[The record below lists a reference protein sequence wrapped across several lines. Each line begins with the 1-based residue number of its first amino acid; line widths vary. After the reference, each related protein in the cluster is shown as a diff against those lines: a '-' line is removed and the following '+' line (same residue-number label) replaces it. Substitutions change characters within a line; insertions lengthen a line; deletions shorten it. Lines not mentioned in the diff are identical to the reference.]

1 MWSFHCSRQ
10 EQEDAMDHAGR
21 SCHRHRVRPAFVL
34 DALRTPIGGR
44 GGSLASCHPADLVA
58 HLLRVLSTRLVDLT
72 VDDVV
77 IGCAMPVGN
86 QGFNLARN
94 AVLGAGWPDTVPA
107 GTIDR
112 QGVSGFAAFATA
124 VRAVRSGD
132 AELVVAGGVEHMST
146 TPPGA
151 TLVPGAQPFG
161 PAMAARYRDRG
172 GLLPPGVAAEAF
184 GLPRAELDAY
194 ARRSHERAVAAP
206 PDPSLVATVLATGG
220 LLRDE
225 LPRAALTD
233 DELAEARSVFVADG
247 AVTALNSG
255 AMADGAAV
263 LVVASERAIEVL
275 GRAPLARVAG
285 VAEVG
290 VDPLAAVGATVP
302 ASRAVLG
309 AAGVD
314 PSDVARVELAEPF
327 AAVPLAF
334 LGALAV
340 DEGCVNP
347 AGGGIALG
355 EPTGAVGARL
365 LATLAHGLG
374 DAGGRWGLAAGVAS
388 GGLGSAV
395 LLERV

>member
-1 MWSFHCSRQ
+1 VVVSLFAAGR
-10 EQEDAMDHAGR
+10 EDAMDRAGG
-21 SCHRHRVRPAFVL
+21 SCHRHSVRPAFVL
-34 DALRTPIGGR
+34 DAVRTPIGGR

-58 HLLRVLSTRLVDLT
+58 HLLTVLSARLADLT

-86 QGFNLARN
+86 QGFNLARS
-94 AVLGAGWPDTVPA
+94 AVLAAGWPESVPA

-124 VRAVRSGD
+124 VRAVTSGD

-146 TPPGA
+146 TPAGA

-184 GLPRAELDAY
+184 GVSRAALDAY
-194 ARRSHERAVAAP
+194 ARRSHQRAVAAP
-206 PDPSLVATVLATGG
+206 PDPALVATVLAAGG
-220 LLRDE
+220 LRHDE
-225 LPRAALTD
+225 LPRADLTD
-233 DELAEARSVFVADG
+233 DELAEARSAFVAGG

-263 LVVASERAIEVL
+263 LVVASERASEAL
-275 GRAPLARVAG
+275 GRTPLVRVAG
-285 VAEVG
+285 MADVG
-290 VDPLAAVGATVP
+290 VDPFAAFAATVP
-302 ASRAVLG
+302 ASQAVLD
-309 AAGVD
+309 AARVD
-314 PSDVARVELAEPF
+314 PGEVARVELAEPF

-334 LGALAV
+334 LAELAV
-340 DEGCVNP
+340 DEACVNP

-374 DAGGRWGLAAGVAS
+374 DTGGRWGLAAGVAS

>member
-1 MWSFHCSRQ
+1 VVDSLFAAARD
-10 EQEDAMDHAGR
+10 DAMDRSGR
-21 SCHRHRVRPAFVL
+21 SCHRHRVRPTFVL
-34 DALRTPIGGR
+34 DAVRTPIGGR

-58 HLLRVLSTRLVDLT
+58 HLLGALVERLGAFD

-77 IGCAMPVGN
+77 LGCAMPVGN

-94 AVLGAGWPDTVPA
+94 AVLGAGWPETVPA

-124 VRAVRSGD
+124 VHAVASGA

-146 TPPGA
+146 TPAGA

-184 GLPRAELDAY
+184 GLPRAALDAY
-194 ARRSHERAVAAP
+194 AFRSHARAVAAA
-206 PDPSLVATVLATGG
+206 PDRSMVATVLAGGG
-220 LLRDE
+220 LRRDE
-225 LPRAALTD
+225 LPRSDLTEG
-233 DELAEARSVFVADG
+233 ELSEARPAFVADG

-263 LVVASERAIEVL
+263 LVVASERVVEAL
-275 GRAPLARVAG
+275 GRPPLARVAG
-285 VAEVG
+285 IADVG
-290 VDPLAAVGATVP
+290 VDPLATFAAAVP
-302 ASRAVLG
+302 ASRAVLQ
-309 AAGVD
+309 AAGVE
-314 PSDVARVELAEPF
+314 PGALARVELAEPF

-334 LGALAV
+334 LGELAV
-340 DEGCVNP
+340 DDACVNP

-365 LATLAHGLG
+365 LATLAHGLA
-374 DAGGRWGLAAGVAS
+374 DAGGRWGLAAGVAT
-388 GGLGSAV
+388 GGLGTAV